1 MTAKEDTSSVAVVTG
16 GARGIGLGCAMALAA
31 KGFHLA
37 LVDVLEA
44 ELKEATGKLCATGV
58 RAESFVAD
66 VSNFEKAEEV
76 TDDILER
83 YKSVSVLCQ

>member
-1 MTAKEDTSSVAVVTG
+1 MVTG

-31 KGFHLA
+31 KGFPLA

-44 ELKEATGKLCATGV
+44 ELKEATGKLRATGV

-66 VSNFEKAEEV
+66 VSNFKK
-76 TDDILER
+76 L
-83 YKSVSVLCQ
+83 KK